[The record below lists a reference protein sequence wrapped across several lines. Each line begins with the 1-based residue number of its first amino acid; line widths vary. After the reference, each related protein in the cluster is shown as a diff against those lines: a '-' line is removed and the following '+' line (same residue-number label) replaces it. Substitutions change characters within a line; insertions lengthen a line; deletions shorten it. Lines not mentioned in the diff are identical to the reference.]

1 MLGLFKR
8 KPHGEIADTGTIE
21 ATAAAGLKRLHDLKR
36 RKEEPQGPSAIVMRG
51 AVVEALKV
59 LEAALTAVDRITAL
73 LGEAHETIDTAK
85 GAKESPIR
93 AMLADRYDDLRGQID
108 ATALNA
114 SGAGVN
120 LLSGARIGIE
130 LALEGT
136 GQGTVAVRSIDL
148 SAAGLGLPAP
158 ASGFEDKDEIAR
170 IESAIAEA
178 ETRLTRAAHTFV
190 TDAALLSRVFAT
202 LPMKAPGAD
211 IENSAA

>member
-1 MLGLFKR
+1 
-8 KPHGEIADTGTIE
+8 
-21 ATAAAGLKRLHDLKR
+21 
-36 RKEEPQGPSAIVMRG
+36 
-51 AVVEALKV
+51 
-59 LEAALTAVDRITAL
+59 
-73 LGEAHETIDTAK
+73 
-85 GAKESPIR
+85 
-93 AMLADRYDDLRGQID
+93 
-108 ATALNA
+108 
-114 SGAGVN
+114 
-120 LLSGARIGIE
+120 
-130 LALEGT
+130 
-136 GQGTVAVRSIDL
+136 L